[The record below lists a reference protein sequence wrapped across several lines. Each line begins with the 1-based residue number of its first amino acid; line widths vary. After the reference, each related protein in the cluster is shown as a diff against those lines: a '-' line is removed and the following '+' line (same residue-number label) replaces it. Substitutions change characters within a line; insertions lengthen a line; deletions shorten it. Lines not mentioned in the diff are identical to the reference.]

1 MITGPTAAAE
11 RVVVGYI
18 PSPQGIAAY
27 ERAKDEAVMR
37 GATLVVVN
45 TGHNGNYADPVF
57 ASPADLDAIDA
68 ELTSAGIDHEVLQPT
83 EGRPAADEI
92 LRVAADHDA
101 TLIVI
106 GIRYRSQ
113 VGKLLL
119 GSTAQRVLLE
129 ATCPVLAVKEGKS
142 PR

>member
-1 MITGPTAAAE
+1 VSGTDRVGE
-11 RVVVGYI
+11 RVVVGYN

-37 GATLVVVN
+37 GGRLVVVN

-57 ASPADLDAIDA
+57 ATPADIDAIES
-68 ELTSAGIDHEVLQPT
+68 ELTEAGLPHEVVQPT
-83 EGRPAADEI
+83 EGRSAADEI
-92 LRVAADHDA
+92 LRIATEQDA
-101 TLIVI
+101 TLVVI

-129 ATCPVLAVKEGKS
+129 AACPVLAVKE
-142 PR
+142 PRRS

>member
-1 MITGPTAAAE
+1 MSTGPTVAAE

-37 GATLVVVN
+37 GARLVVVN
-45 TGHNGNYADPVF
+45 TGRSGNYADPVF

-68 ELTSAGIDHEVLQPT
+68 ELTDAGIDHEVLQPT
-83 EGRPAADEI
+83 EGRAAADEI
-92 LRVAADHDA
+92 LYVAADHDA

-113 VGKLLL
+113 IGKLLL

-129 ATCPVLAVKEGKS
+129 APCPVLAVKEAKEG
-142 PR
+142 

>member
-1 MITGPTAAAE
+1 MTTGPTAAGE
-11 RVVVGYI
+11 RIVVGYI
-18 PSPQGIAAY
+18 PSAQGIAAY

-37 GATLVVVN
+37 AARLVVVN
-45 TGHNGNYADPVF
+45 TGRSGNYADPVF

-68 ELTSAGIDHEVLQPT
+68 ELTNAGIDHDVLQPT
-83 EGRPAADEI
+83 EGRAAADEI
-92 LRVAADHDA
+92 LHVAADQGA

-129 ATCPVLAVKEGKS
+129 AACPVLAVKGAGS
-142 PR
+142 